1 MPVYG
6 FSAGANMEESGE
18 AFGSAKTHGR
28 IETDGTRMWRFRIV
42 YQEEGEVLLGEG
54 EGAPV

>member
-6 FSAGANMEESGE
+6 FGARADMEESGE
-18 AFGSAKTHGR
+18 TFGSAKTHGR
-28 IETDGTRMWRFRIV
+28 TETDGTRMRRFRVV

-54 EGAPV
+54 QGTPV